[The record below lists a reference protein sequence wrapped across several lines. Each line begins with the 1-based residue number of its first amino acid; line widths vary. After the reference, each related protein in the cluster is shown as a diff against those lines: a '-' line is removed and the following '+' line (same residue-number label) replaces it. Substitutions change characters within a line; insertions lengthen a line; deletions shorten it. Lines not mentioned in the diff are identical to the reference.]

1 MTNTKRLLAL
11 AALGLSLAVQAEDAP
26 PRIETRHGS
35 IAMPAQPIAVAGGF
49 TTVLQAADDR
59 AIKPELGASFDLVT
73 TLPNGTGKWVI
84 YIEGNTSPR
93 SEGVSSLLGEANA
106 DVGSALDRD
115 GNGRLQVSE
124 AHYFHPINGGLLVS
138 GLLDVTTSLDSSE
151 VANDETSQ
159 FLSSDLVNNP
169 TIGFPDYSL
178 GVVYNRAT
186 GEDRGYSLALTSSHG
201 LADNPN
207 ASYAQLLNVGAD
219 GKGLF
224 VAAEGQWPLAG
235 TRLHAGVW
243 VNTAEH
249 ARLDGGSGTQQ
260 NYGLYLTVDGR
271 LATGQWNLRAGL
283 ANDQVSPA
291 SQFLS
296 AALEYPLDRITPAS
310 LGLGVAYTG
319 LSTEIATPG
328 QDDILH
334 AEAYLRL
341 NPREDVTLTP
351 ALQWLRNSGFDASGA
366 TVDAEQL
373 LLSLRLSYTF

>member
-1 MTNTKRLLAL
+1 MTHTERLLAL
-11 AALGLSLAVQAEDAP
+11 AALGLSLAVQAADAP
-26 PRIETRHGS
+26 PHIETRHGA
-35 IAMPAQPIAVAGGF
+35 IAMSAQPIAVEGGF
-49 TTVLQAADDR
+49 TAVLQAADDR
-59 AIKPELGASFDLVT
+59 AIEPELGASFDLLT
-73 TLPNGTGKWVI
+73 TLPAGAGKWVI

-93 SEGVSSLLGEANA
+93 SDGASSLLGETNA
-106 DVGSALDRD
+106 DAGSALDRD

-124 AHYFHPINGGLLVS
+124 AHYFHPLNGGLLVS
-138 GLLDVTTSLDSSE
+138 GLLDVTSSLDSSE

-159 FLSSDLVNNP
+159 FLSSALVNNP

-178 GVVYNRAT
+178 GVVYNREI

-201 LADNPN
+201 LADNPH
-207 ASYAQLLNVGAD
+207 ASYAQLLDVDAD

-224 VAAEGQWPLAG
+224 AAAEGQWPLDG
-235 TRLHAGVW
+235 TRLHAGAW
-243 VNTAEH
+243 VNTADH
-249 ARLDGGSGTQQ
+249 TRLDGGSGTRQ

-291 SQFLS
+291 SRFLS
-296 AALEYPLDRITPAS
+296 AALETPLRQINRAS

-319 LSTEIATPG
+319 LSSELATPG
-328 QDDILH
+328 QDDTLH

-341 NPREDVTLTP
+341 SPREDVTLTP

-366 TVDAEQL
+366 TVDAQQL
-373 LLSLRLSYTF
+373 LLSLRLNYTF